1 MTVNGGTMKKLRVYI
16 DTSVVG
22 GCYDREFEN
31 ESRSLFAMAS
41 RGEILLIVSDILAE
55 ELEMAPEGVRS
66 VLASVPEE
74 NIEIAELSQEAAAL
88 RDAYMEAEVVGPEQ
102 AYDAYHVALATVAR
116 ADLIVSWNFKHIVH
130 FEKIR
135 GFNAVN
141 LREGYLPVDIRSP
154 QEVV

>member
-1 MTVNGGTMKKLRVYI
+1 MTPGCGAMKKLRIYI

-22 GCYDREFEN
+22 GCLDEEFQK
-31 ESRSLFAMAS
+31 ESRALFAMAA
-41 RGEILLIVSDILAE
+41 RGEIVLIVSDVLAD
-55 ELEMAPEGVRS
+55 ELELAPERVRT
-66 VLASVPEE
+66 VLASVPEGSLE
-74 NIEIAELSQEAAAL
+74 FVEASGEAAAL
-88 RDAYMEAEVVGPEQ
+88 RDAYMAAEVVGPAQ
-102 AYDAYHVALATVAR
+102 AYDAHHVALATVAK

>member
-1 MTVNGGTMKKLRVYI
+1 MKKLRVYI

-74 NIEIAELSQEAAAL
+74 NIELAELSQEAAAL